1 MGSRENLV
9 VPACVLPAS
18 WTDWVMGNSF
28 GIKEG
33 VVIYTTIYSEGF
45 SASVHLYYCKFPV
58 FVENHTRTHTTSS
71 SAVG

>member
-9 VPACVLPAS
+9 VPACVLLALS

-33 VVIYTTIYSEGF
+33 VVIN
-45 SASVHLYYCKFPV
+45 YYIL
-58 FVENHTRTHTTSS
+58 
-71 SAVG
+71 